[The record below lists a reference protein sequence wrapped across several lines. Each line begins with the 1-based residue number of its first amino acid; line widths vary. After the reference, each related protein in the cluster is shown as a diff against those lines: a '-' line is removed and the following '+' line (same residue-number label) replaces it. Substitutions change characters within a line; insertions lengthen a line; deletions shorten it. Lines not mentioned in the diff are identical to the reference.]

1 MGHSSLVDCSGGQ
14 AMSIITTNCGQ
25 DAHQS
30 SHKRLRD
37 VRIPE
42 RCAVL
47 LGNEES
53 TVNTWKATPYVSQV
67 NLAWWDPSTGPLA
80 RVHLAEGNP
89 RAGGRSSQ
97 PRKPRETA
105 LRRPTRPAAAPPS
118 SAREA
123 ALLASRFSRRAIR
136 CCRSVTLCFLV
147 DQRRNHDD
155 PGEHHKYGHEEPH
168 RHTRAISAPAIV
180 KTPHDI
186 LPPCALNPQQMSLV
200 HLVPP
205 RRERHGERQH
215 S

>member
-1 MGHSSLVDCSGGQ
+1 VAKPCQSSPP
-14 AMSIITTNCGQ
+14 NCGQ

-30 SHKRLRD
+30 SHKRFRD

-47 LGNEES
+47 LGNEEIDREHLES
-53 TVNTWKATPYVSQV
+53 YAICKPGQSRLVGPLNR
-67 NLAWWDPSTGPLA
+67 PLA
-80 RVHLAEGNP
+80 RVHLAEGHP

-105 LRRPTRPAAAPPS
+105 LRRPTRPAAAPPP

-123 ALLASRFSRRAIR
+123 VLLASRFCRRAIR
-136 CCRSVTLCFLV
+136 CCRSVTLYFLV
-147 DQRRNHDD
+147 EQRRNHDD
-155 PGEHHKYGHEEPH
+155 PGEHHKYGHEEPS